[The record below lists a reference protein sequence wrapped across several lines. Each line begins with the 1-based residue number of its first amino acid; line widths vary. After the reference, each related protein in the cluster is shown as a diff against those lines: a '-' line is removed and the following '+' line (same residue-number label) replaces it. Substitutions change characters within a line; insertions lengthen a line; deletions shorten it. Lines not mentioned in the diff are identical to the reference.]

1 MNQVFTSW
9 SGGKDSC
16 LACYR
21 AKLNGLNIRYL
32 ANTVTEDG
40 KRSRSHGLLAETLK
54 VQSQAIGI
62 PLIQRPTT
70 WDGYEDVF
78 VDMLQELKQ
87 KNKELQAKIEEIK
100 EENVNLKEERE
111 RLDNDIV
118 YLERVAREKMGLARE
133 GEIIYRMVPEE

>member
-1 MNQVFTSW
+1 MLKKALWLFLFSFVALVVF
-9 SGGKDSC
+9 
-16 LACYR
+16 L
-21 AKLNGLNIRYL
+21 
-32 ANTVTEDG
+32 
-40 KRSRSHGLLAETLK
+40 
-54 VQSQAIGI
+54 
-62 PLIQRPTT
+62 P
-70 WDGYEDVF
+70 GYSK
-78 VDMLQELKQ
+78 LQELKQ